1 MRERY
6 LIRYIFFF
14 DKDIIDN
21 NHRIIETL
29 RNGKREE
36 KEKEVEKRTMLLKE
50 KAEALDKNNIE
61 IIDGLKR
68 IYDELQEEI
77 NKSKV
82 EVLDKEIIQKGN
94 NLSKY

>member
-1 MRERY
+1 MIKYWWKKIYEIYKWYERKVFNTLY
-6 LIRYIFFF
+6 FFF

-50 KAEALDKNNIE
+50 RAEALDKKNIE
-61 IIDGLKR
+61 IIDGL
-68 IYDELQEEI
+68 
-77 NKSKV
+77 
-82 EVLDKEIIQKGN
+82 
-94 NLSKY
+94 